1 MLVPAFH
8 DEPSDKRDKL
18 TLGQLTLLFIIN
30 YRLLFILPRDAMHKR
45 GLYAVM
51 QCLCVC
57 PSVTFVH
64 SVKTNKDI
72 FEVFLITG

>member
-18 TLGQLTLLFIIN
+18 TVGQLTLLFIIN

-45 GLYAVM
+45 GLCRHAV
-51 QCLCVC
+51 
-57 PSVTFVH
+57 SVRLSICHVRTFCQ
-64 SVKTNKDI
+64 N
-72 FEVFLITG
+72 E